1 MNLTPNKA
9 LDINELRA
17 VFIGQLSILYNAKIS
32 LTTSIPRLVE
42 QATFK
47 NLKMALEEDL
57 EETNQQMIALKT
69 IFNMMEESWL
79 TDHCLGMNVVM
90 DEAHKQVTFDRDNHF
105 GSDMS
110 ILFYMSVVEN
120 LQVGASNI
128 LNLMALKLGYR
139 PYAQL
144 VRQCLDMVKDNS
156 SLFYYV
162 AEEYLQYN

>member
-1 MNLTPNKA
+1 MNLTSNKA
-9 LDINELRA
+9 LDINALRSA
-17 VFIGQLSILYNAKIS
+17 FIGQLSILYNAKVS
-32 LTTSIPRLVE
+32 LTTSIPLLVK

-47 NLKMALEEDL
+47 NLKLALEEDL

-79 TDHCLGMNVVM
+79 TNHCLGMNVVM
-90 DEAHKQVTFDRDNHF
+90 AEAHKQVTFDRENHF
-105 GSDMS
+105 DSDMS

-120 LQVGASNI
+120 LQVGASNM
-128 LNLMALKLGYR
+128 LNLMALKLAYQ